1 MSQPPGKRTIA
12 VIQARMGS
20 SRLPGKAL
28 RPIGGQPVLARVVQ
42 AARRSRLC
50 DDVVVA
56 TSTQEGDGAIVDW
69 CEQAG
74 VACHRGSESDV
85 LHRILEAAETN
96 GADVVVRLTADCPF
110 LDPAL
115 IDQVVWLLDNAGC
128 DYASNTPPWTWPDGL
143 DVEAFTVDALRQ
155 ADAEADLPSHRE
167 HVTRW
172 IRANRSR
179 FAVRALVCPLPGLA
193 GRRWT
198 LDTPGDLEF
207 LDRLAECFPADH
219 VPGFLEVAGQ
229 EDRLSDAGV
238 THKAGQ
244 TRNTIPAALL
254 EDLEARAVAPRS
266 YVRSNTT
273 VDRVDQR
280 VPLASQTFSKS
291 RLVLPEGRAPLFLS
305 HGMGCRAWDIDGNEY
320 VDLMMSLLAVSLG
333 YCDPEVDA
341 AVRHQMTAGV
351 SLSLASE
358 LEYELAELIAELVP
372 SAQSVR
378 FGKNGTDATSGAVR
392 VARAFTGGDHVLVTG
407 YHGWQDWY
415 IGTTARN
422 RGVPPQSHELTHM
435 IASGDLCEIEDTLKT
450 LDGKVACVMLEPV
463 FPDYDTGNRYLTDLR
478 QLTDEHGCLLVFDET
493 ITGFRTALGGAQAY
507 YGVQP
512 DLTALG
518 KGMANGYPLSCL
530 TGRADVMAEAREVF
544 LSATFGGETL
554 SLAAGLTTL
563 KKMRDEP
570 VVEHLWS
577 QGAEL
582 RKRVN
587 ALLRDTDLE
596 EAIQLNGID
605 PWVLVSITGQDGYS
619 AAEIKTFFLKEMMNL
634 GVLLTASHN
643 ISYAHDAGALA
654 LVEAAYARVLPELR
668 DAMCAGTLRD
678 RLDCKLVS
686 PVFQV
691 RPQ

>member
-1 MSQPPGKRTIA
+1 MSQQPRNRTIA

-28 RPIGGQPVLARVVQ
+28 RPISGQPVLARVVQ

-56 TSTQEGDGAIVDW
+56 TSIQDGDRAITDW

-74 VACHRGSESDV
+74 ISCYRGSESDV
-85 LHRILEAAETN
+85 LHRMLGAAEAQD
-96 GADVVVRLTADCPF
+96 ADVIVRLTADCPF
-110 LDPAL
+110 LDPAV
-115 IDQVVWLLDNAGC
+115 IDQVAWLLINAGC
-128 DYASNTPPWTWPDGL
+128 DYACNTSPWTWPDGL
-143 DVEAFTVDALRQ
+143 DVEAFWVETLRQ
-155 ADAEADLPSHRE
+155 ADTEADLPSHRE

-179 FAVRALVCPLPGLA
+179 FSIRTLECPLPGLA
-193 GRRWT
+193 GRHWT
-198 LDTPGDLEF
+198 LDTPEDLEF
-207 LDRLAECFPADH
+207 LDRLAECFLADH
-219 VPGFLEVAGQ
+219 VPSFLEVAAQ

-238 THKAGQ
+238 THKIGR
-244 TRNTIPAALL
+244 TRNAIPAALL
-254 EDLEARAVAPRS
+254 EDLEARAKTQRN
-266 YVRSNTT
+266 YDRSNMAIGK
-273 VDRVDQR
+273 VDQR

-291 RLVLPEGRAPLFLS
+291 RLVLPEGRSPLFLS

-333 YCDPEVDA
+333 YCDSDVDA
-341 AVRHQMTAGV
+341 AVRQQMKAGV

-358 LEYELAELIAELVP
+358 LECELAELIAELVP

-415 IGTTARN
+415 IGTTVRN

-435 IASGDLCEIEDTLKT
+435 VASGDLCEIEDILKT

-463 FPDYDTGNRYLTDLR
+463 VPDYDTGNRYLTDLR
-478 QLTDEHGCLLVFDET
+478 QLADKHGCLLVFDET
-493 ITGFRTALGGAQAY
+493 ITGFRTALGGAQTY

-512 DLTALG
+512 DLTVLG
-518 KGMANGYPLSCL
+518 KGMANGHPLSCL
-530 TGRADVMAEAREVF
+530 AGRADVMAEAREVF

-554 SLAAGLTTL
+554 SLAAGLATL

-570 VVEHLWS
+570 VIEHLWS
-577 QGAEL
+577 QGAKL
-582 RKRVN
+582 RNRVN
-587 ALLRDTDLE
+587 ILVRDNNLQE
-596 EAIQLNGID
+596 VIQLNGID
-605 PWVLVSITGQDGYS
+605 PWVLVSFTGQDGFS

-643 ISYAHDAGALA
+643 MSYAHDAGALA
-654 LVEAAYARVLPELR
+654 LIEAAYARVLPELK
-668 DAMCAGTLRD
+668 DAMRTGTLRE
-678 RLDCKLVS
+678 RLNCKLVS

-691 RPQ
+691 RP